1 MDRFT
6 SMRNL
11 ALLATVG
18 LSVLAVIGD
27 YFLKRASAEGMPFRS
42 GAFIL
47 GFVIYASTAFGSVF
61 VFRHLKL
68 ATSGGVYA
76 VCLVLALTV
85 LGLVGFRETLRAA
98 EIVGIVMAICSLVLL
113 TRFA

>member
-1 MDRFT
+1 MDRFNT
-6 SMRNL
+6 MRSL
-11 ALLATVG
+11 AILVTAG

-27 YFLKRASAEGMPFRS
+27 YFLKRASADGAPFRT
-42 GAFIL
+42 GWFL
-47 GFVIYASTAFGSVF
+47 VGFVIYASTAFGSVF

-68 ATSGGVYA
+68 ATSGGIYA

-85 LGLVGFRETLRAA
+85 VGMVGFRESLRMT
-98 EIVGIVMAICSLVLL
+98 EVLGIGMAIGSLVLL

>member
-1 MDRFT
+1 MDRLGT
-6 SMRNL
+6 MRTL
-11 ALLATVG
+11 ALFATAG

-27 YFLKRASAEGMPFRS
+27 YFLKRASADSAPFRTT
-42 GAFIL
+42 AFL
-47 GFVIYASTAFGSVF
+47 VGFVIYASTAFGSVF

-76 VCLVLALTV
+76 VCLVLALTIV
-85 LGLVGFRETLRAA
+85 GLVGFRETLRAS
-98 EIVGIVMAICSLVLL
+98 EILGIAMAICSLVLL

>member
-1 MDRFT
+1 
-6 SMRNL
+6 
-11 ALLATVG
+11 
-18 LSVLAVIGD
+18 
-27 YFLKRASAEGMPFRS
+27 MPFRS

-85 LGLVGFRETLRAA
+85 LGLVGFQETLRTA
-98 EIVGIVMAICSLVLL
+98 EVVGIAMATCSLVLL

>member
-1 MDRFT
+1 MDRLT

-11 ALLATVG
+11 ALLTTVG
-18 LSVLAVIGD
+18 LSILAVIGD
-27 YFLKRASAEGMPFRS
+27 YFLKRASAEGAPFRTT
-42 GAFIL
+42 AFVV

-85 LGLVGFRETLRAA
+85 MGLVGFRETLRTA
-98 EIVGIVMAICSLVLL
+98 EVVGIAMAIGSLVLL